1 LGYITAATLAM
12 NGTRVYITGRRM
24 NVLEETVSKFE
35 KQTGLSG
42 HMIPFKCDL
51 YVKDEVLELA
61 KFVSSREEYIN
72 ILVNNA
78 GVGGVKN
85 RSVNLPLGTSPEEF
99 STALLECTQKTWDDV
114 MHINTSSVYFTT
126 AAFVPLLAKARK
138 QFPTA
143 GSVLNVTSMSGMT
156 KQSQGGQF
164 PYNSAK
170 AALNSL
176 TELLA
181 YELRRPDLG
190 IRVNNI
196 APGFFPSDMTPA
208 SLFQGTPEEIRKQ
221 WGLPAGRQGG
231 YRDYAQAIL
240 LFASNEYTTGSTL
253 LIDGGWL
260 LEHS

>member
-1 LGYITAATLAM
+1 
-12 NGTRVYITGRRM
+12 
-24 NVLEETVSKFE
+24 
-35 KQTGLSG
+35 
-42 HMIPFKCDL
+42 
-51 YVKDEVLELA
+51 
-61 KFVSSREEYIN
+61 
-72 ILVNNA
+72 
-78 GVGGVKN
+78 
-85 RSVNLPLGTSPEEF
+85 
-99 STALLECTQKTWDDV
+99 
-114 MHINTSSVYFTT
+114 
-126 AAFVPLLAKARK
+126 
-138 QFPTA
+138 
-143 GSVLNVTSMSGMT
+143 MSGIT

-170 AALNSL
+170 AALISL

-196 APGFFPSDMTPA
+196 APGFFSSDMTPA

-260 LEHS
+260 LDHS